1 MAFTFSH
8 PPTLFWFFPLSVH
21 FRVFALFR
29 SFHLIFLNWRP
40 FSTCDDVS
48 YGSYRE
54 YHFSDS
60 NSHYFLAFFALNEG
74 LFFCLFNLVDK
85 KGQYETVTPQIFSRD
100 RSPEKNQNPKPTVF
114 ITLKIKED
122 RVVARL
128 YKIDQMFLAALMTSS
143 KKLHF
148 LNFCHALDHLLT
160 LWKEMEKVVD
170 ENNQIIWDNVRGMLN
185 SDLWMSKRRQ
195 CWPQFRDQHQNIV
208 TFFLQ
213 HSLTQHFPLLTTYM
227 CQYINS
233 SFTRSV
239 AFQVSFYLVFF
250 LIFIRL

>member
-1 MAFTFSH
+1 M
-8 PPTLFWFFPLSVH
+8 
-21 FRVFALFR
+21 
-29 SFHLIFLNWRP
+29 
-40 FSTCDDVS
+40 S
-48 YGSYRE
+48 YGSHRE
-54 YHFSDS
+54 YHFSES

-74 LFFCLFNLVDK
+74 LFFCLFNFVDK
-85 KGQYETVTPQIFSRD
+85 KGKYETVTPQIFSRD

-170 ENNQIIWDNVRGMLN
+170 ENNQIHWDTVRGMLN
-185 SDLWMSKRRQ
+185 SKHWLRQKKKR
-195 CWPQFRDQHQNIV
+195 WDSFPAEYQNIV
-208 TFFLQ
+208 AFFLQ
-213 HSLTQHFPLLTTYM
+213 YNLTEQFPLLTAYM
-227 CQYINS
+227 FQCINS